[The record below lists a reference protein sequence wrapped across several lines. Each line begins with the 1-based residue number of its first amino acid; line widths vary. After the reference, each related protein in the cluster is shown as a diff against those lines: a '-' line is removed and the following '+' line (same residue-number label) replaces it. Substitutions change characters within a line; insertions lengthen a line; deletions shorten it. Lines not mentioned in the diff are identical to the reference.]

1 MLQPRQRSVQK
12 IGLYLTFLSLFSFSS
27 LTFAAIPADAKNLR
41 VYMEQVI
48 GAQAGRHAQ
57 NIQEL
62 NRVSAWIR
70 EQMRLFGVP
79 CQYQNYTVNSL
90 PYRNVVCSL
99 NTGKSQKV
107 VVGAHYDVLQDA
119 MGADDNASG
128 VAGVIEIARILAT
141 EKASLKHNIDF
152 VFYTLAEPPYFR
164 TENMGSFIHAKSL
177 AKHKQQIVAVYIL
190 EMIGYFDENEVQ
202 QYPAGLK
209 WIYPAHGNFIAAVG
223 NLMSRDLTYDYC
235 TAMRKLNALQCER
248 LIAPSFMQ
256 DLDFSDHLN
265 YWKFDF
271 PAITITDTAMYRNKY
286 YHTRQ
291 DTLDRLDTEKMGH
304 VVNGVVKMLLKE

>member
-1 MLQPRQRSVQK
+1 MPQPCKNSVQSL
-12 IGLYLTFLSLFSFSS
+12 GLVLSFLSLFSLSS
-27 LTFAAIPADAKNLR
+27 ISFAAVPADAKNLR

-48 GAQAGRHAQ
+48 GAQAGRHAK

-79 CQYQNYTVNSL
+79 CQYQNYTANSL

-99 NTGKSQKV
+99 NAGKKQKV
-107 VVGAHYDVLQDA
+107 IVGAHYDVLEDTT
-119 MGADDNASG
+119 GADDNASG
-128 VAGVIEIARILAT
+128 VAGVIEVARILAT
-141 EKASLKHNIDF
+141 EKTSLKHNVDF
-152 VFYTLAEPPYFR
+152 VFYTLAEPPYFG
-164 TENMGSFIHAKSL
+164 TENMGSFIHAKSV
-177 AKHKQQIVAVYIL
+177 AKQKQNIAGVYIL

-223 NLMSRDLTYDYC
+223 NLVSRDLTYDYC
-235 TAMRKLNALQCER
+235 AAMRKLNQLQCER

-265 YWKFDF
+265 YWKFGF

-291 DTLDRLDTEKMGH
+291 DTLDRLDTEKMGQ
-304 VVNGVVKMLLKE
+304 VVNGVVKMLLN